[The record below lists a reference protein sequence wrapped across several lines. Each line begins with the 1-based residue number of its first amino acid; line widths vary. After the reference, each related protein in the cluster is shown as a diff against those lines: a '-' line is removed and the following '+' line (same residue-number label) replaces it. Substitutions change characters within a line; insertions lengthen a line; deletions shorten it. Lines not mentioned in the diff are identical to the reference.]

1 MLLMDFNYDT
11 DTWQTFLQD
20 NWLVLALALVA
31 LLVVVRI
38 VKTFVKWAL
47 VAVILVGVVMYSG
60 YTLDDVKSIGTK
72 VTDSVKQ
79 EAIAAMAGE
88 AKDAT
93 YTANDDG
100 SFTVKTS
107 NLELTGKPG
116 EAEVEVK
123 FRGTKIGSLKIDD
136 TIRTL
141 IDTAKS
147 NS

>member
-1 MLLMDFNYDT
+1 MNFNYDT
-11 DTWQTFLQD
+11 ETWQTFLQD

-31 LLVVVRI
+31 LFVVIRI

-60 YTLDDVKSIGTK
+60 YTLEDVKSIGTK

-79 EAIAAMAGE
+79 EAVAAMVGE

-93 YTANDDG
+93 YKSNGDG
-100 SFTVKTS
+100 TFTVKTS

-116 EAEVEVK
+116 DAEVDVK
-123 FRGTKIGSLKIDD
+123 FRGAKLGSLKIDD

-147 NS
+147 NG